1 MTKPRKSDALE
12 EISKDLDR
20 RHDVAREI
28 LGHMEKAVAVYEK
41 DKTGVNL
48 PRCSREHLD
57 YIVKD
62 LRGYVADLH
71 KARCNLPRLLS
82 NETER
87 GD

>member
-1 MTKPRKSDALE
+1 MKQRKSDALE
-12 EISKDLDR
+12 EISKDLSR

-28 LGHMEKAVAVYEK
+28 LGHIEGAVSVYEK

-57 YIVKD
+57 YLVGD
-62 LRGYVADLH
+62 LREYVADLH

-82 NETER
+82 NETEC

>member
-1 MTKPRKSDALE
+1 MTRRQSDALE
-12 EISKDLDR
+12 EISKDLNR

-41 DKTGVNL
+41 DKTGVNI
-48 PRCSREHLD
+48 PRCAREHLN
-57 YIVKD
+57 YLVKD
-62 LRGYVADLH
+62 LREYVADLH

-82 NETER
+82 NETDH